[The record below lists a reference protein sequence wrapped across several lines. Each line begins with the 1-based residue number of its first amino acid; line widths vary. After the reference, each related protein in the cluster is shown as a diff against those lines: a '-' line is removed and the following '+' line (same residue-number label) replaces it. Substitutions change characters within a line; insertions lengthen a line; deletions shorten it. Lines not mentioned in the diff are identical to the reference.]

1 MVQEISPIT
10 DKISVFAIK
19 NPLQT
24 SLGRSILEHGISLI
38 SRIGFEE
45 FTFKKLGNEIGS
57 PEASIYRYFE
67 NKHTYLLYITAL
79 YWGMIDGKCLH
90 IINSEEP
97 QFQKALAIIDLLCNP
112 PRIMISN
119 ITIDGSMMY
128 RIVMSESVKTFMT
141 KQVDKDNSKGAFST
155 LKSVNQHL
163 SYIISTVNPMCQYPR
178 ALASTIIEM
187 SMFQR
192 YFYEHLPS
200 LTDIGNQKSMNDDLK
215 ELMIGMMYAGKHQ
228 IV

>member
-79 YWGMIDGKCLH
+79 YWGMIDEKCLH
-90 IINSEEP
+90 IINSEES

-228 IV
+228 IA

>member
-1 MVQEISPIT
+1 MLQEISPIM
-10 DKISVFAIK
+10 DKISGFAIK
-19 NPLQT
+19 NPFQT
-24 SLGRSILEHGISLI
+24 TLGRSILEHGISMI
-38 SRIGFEE
+38 STIGFEE
-45 FTFKKLGNEIGS
+45 FTFKKLGIEIGS

-79 YWGMIDGKCLH
+79 YWGMIDETCHH
-90 IINSEEP
+90 IMSSEEP
-97 QFQKALAIIDLLCNP
+97 QVQKALSIIDLLCNP
-112 PRIMISN
+112 PKIMISN

-141 KQVDKDNSKGAFST
+141 KHVDKDNSKGAFST
-155 LKSVNQHL
+155 LKSVTQHL

-200 LTDIGNQKSMNDDLK
+200 MTDIGKRKSMSDDLK
-215 ELMIGMMYAGKHQ
+215 ELMIGMMYAGQHQ
-228 IV
+228 MI